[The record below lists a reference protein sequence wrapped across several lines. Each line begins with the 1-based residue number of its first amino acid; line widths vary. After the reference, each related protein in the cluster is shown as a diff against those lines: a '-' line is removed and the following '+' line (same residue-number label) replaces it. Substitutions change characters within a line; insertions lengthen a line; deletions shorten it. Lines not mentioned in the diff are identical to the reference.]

1 MSVQI
6 VNTDQYRMT
15 NRYIQKVKKL
25 ISYMYDVIFIMQPE
39 MYLYTQE
46 GMHTSQI
53 EIIWRRH
60 ATDKMSY
67 GIYYLIN
74 NESINCQIICIKH
87 IFNNMVSES
96 ERFAD
101 SPFHALIQF

>member
-1 MSVQI
+1 MSVHI
-6 VNTDQYRMT
+6 VNTYQYRMT

-25 ISYMYDVIFIMQPE
+25 ISYMHDVIFIMQPE

-46 GMHTSQI
+46 GMHKSQI

-60 ATDKMSY
+60 ATDKMSH
-67 GIYYLIN
+67 GIYYLVN
-74 NESINCQIICIKH
+74 NESINHQLICIKNM
-87 IFNNMVSES
+87 FDNMVGES

-101 SPFHALIQF
+101 SPFHALLQF

>member
-1 MSVQI
+1 MNVHI
-6 VNTDQYRMT
+6 VNTYQYRMI
-15 NRYIQKVKKL
+15 NRYIKTVKKL
-25 ISYMYDVIFIMQPE
+25 ISYMYDVIYIMQPE

-46 GMHTSQI
+46 GMHRSQI

-60 ATDKMSY
+60 ATDKMSH

-74 NESINCQIICIKH
+74 NDSINHQILCIKH
-87 IFNNMVSES
+87 IFDHMVSES

-101 SPFHALIQF
+101 SPFYALI

>member
-1 MSVQI
+1 M
-6 VNTDQYRMT
+6 
-15 NRYIQKVKKL
+15 KKL
-25 ISYMYDVIFIMQPE
+25 ISYMHDVIFIMQPE

-46 GMHTSQI
+46 GMHASQI

-60 ATDKMSY
+60 AADKMSH

-74 NESINCQIICIKH
+74 NESINHQILCIKH
-87 IFNNMVSES
+87 IFDNMVSES

-101 SPFHALIQF
+101 SSFHALIQF

>member
-1 MSVQI
+1 MDIHI
-6 VNTDQYRMT
+6 VNTYQYKMI
-15 NRYIQKVKKL
+15 NQHMQKVKKL
-25 ISYMYDVIFIMQPE
+25 ISYMHDVIFIMQSE

-53 EIIWRRH
+53 EIIWRRLV
-60 ATDKMSY
+60 ADKMSH

-74 NESINCQIICIKH
+74 NESINHQILCIKH
-87 IFNNMVSES
+87 IFDNMVSES

-101 SPFHALIQF
+101 SSFHTLIKF

>member
-1 MSVQI
+1 MNVHI
-6 VNTDQYRMT
+6 VNPYQYSMI
-15 NRYIQKVKKL
+15 NKYMQKVKKL
-25 ISYMYDVIFIMQPE
+25 ISYVHDVIFIMQPE
-39 MYLYTQE
+39 MYLYTQK

-60 ATDKMSY
+60 AIDNMAH

-74 NESINCQIICIKH
+74 NESINHQILCIKH
-87 IFNNMVSES
+87 IFDNMVSES

-101 SPFHALIQF
+101 SPFYALI